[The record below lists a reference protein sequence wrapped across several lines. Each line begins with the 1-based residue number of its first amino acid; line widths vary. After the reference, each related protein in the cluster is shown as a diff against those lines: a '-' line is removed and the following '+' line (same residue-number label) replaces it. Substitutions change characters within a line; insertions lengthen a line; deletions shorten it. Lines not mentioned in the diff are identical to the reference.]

1 MAIVGISGHIGSGK
15 SLVSSVFCDVLDSMG
30 KRVLVKSFAYPIY
43 KIVSDLTDLSIDEIK
58 RRKRNHVTIQIKDKV
73 TNYRNILQTIGNGLR
88 EYGGDDIWIDSL
100 FGSDNDRVIT
110 DLTWINDWWIIE
122 DLRYP
127 NEAQRIKSLSGKLIR
142 IERKKSEDNE
152 HTAETSLDNWKDWDL
167 VIENNYSSVE
177 EAKKEI
183 NTQVESFVKEVM
195 YG

>member
-15 SLVSSVFCDVLDSMG
+15 SLVSSVFCDVLDSIG

-43 KIVSDLTDLSIDEIK
+43 KIVSDLTDLSIEEIK

-183 NTQVESFVKEVM
+183 NTQVESFVKEVI